1 MSFIQQLFS
10 FLQDNQLF
18 FLIQHFMKGFV
29 VIVTLWIYT
38 FPPNESLIFLE
49 PFSSSLP
56 KTCGIISYHR
66 GPTAA
71 RKLMTHSHFHMTL
84 ELLAKQTWSSF
95 TKNTLHLLMDN
106 GVHVL
111 NTNTHT
117 VNVCCSM
124 YTHTP
129 AGPISERTTPHRE
142 AGTSP
147 TPAHHQRC
155 SIIIHNRWMY
165 TVPVLRRLEP
175 QFLSSHG
182 PKTLSSWP
190 YICC

>member
-1 MSFIQQLFS
+1 MFLDMSFIQQLFS

-71 RKLMTHSHFHMTL
+71 RKLMTHSTFHMILDIGHADL
-84 ELLAKQTWSSF
+84 ELIHQKHTTFA
-95 TKNTLHLLMDN
+95 N
-106 GVHVL
+106 G
-111 NTNTHT
+111 
-117 VNVCCSM
+117 
-124 YTHTP
+124 
-129 AGPISERTTPHRE
+129 
-142 AGTSP
+142 
-147 TPAHHQRC
+147 
-155 SIIIHNRWMY
+155 
-165 TVPVLRRLEP
+165 
-175 QFLSSHG
+175 
-182 PKTLSSWP
+182 
-190 YICC
+190 